1 MNMNEPAPRKPLRLW
16 PGIAA
21 AVLLVVVRLMPI
33 VVDEIMP
40 FAMMGAVVGGLLILL
55 WWLFFSRAP
64 WSERLAV
71 TVLMIVALFATS
83 RLVHESIAG
92 GAMGFLFYVWA
103 IPALGVAL
111 VASVAASRR
120 LSSRARLAS
129 IAAAI
134 LLACGVWTLIRTEG
148 VTSDVVGSDFRW
160 RWTPTPEQRLLAQA
174 PVNPPAPAA
183 PAAAEIPKASV
194 ATKPADSPAAL
205 TAPTAAKAPAATP
218 EPAATAATAPAL
230 SDAGSRRA
238 EGPAMS
244 EPGFRRV
251 EWPGFR
257 GPDRDGI
264 VRGVRIDTDWS
275 KSPPVELWRRQ
286 IGPGWSSF
294 AVDGDVL
301 YTQEQRGEQEV
312 VAAYK
317 VSTGEPVWQ
326 HRDAV
331 RFWESN
337 GGAGPRATPT
347 LSRGRV
353 YTFGA
358 TGIVNAL
365 SAVNGARIWSRN
377 AATDTGVEVPV
388 WAFASSPLVV
398 GDLVVIAAAGQLV
411 AYAAATG
418 ERRWLGPTGGAGY
431 SSPHLATIDGVAQ
444 ILLLRGSRTISVA
457 PADGSLLWEHTW
469 EPGVGIV
476 QPALVEGNGVLLS
489 TGDAMGGVGMR
500 RIAVSHKAAGWT
512 VEERWTSR
520 GLKPY
525 YNDFVV
531 HKGHAFGFDGSILA
545 CIDLADGN
553 RKWKGGRY
561 GSGQLVLLPDQDLL
575 LVLSEEGELALVSA
589 TPDKFT
595 EVARFKAIEGKTW
608 NHPVLVGDLLL
619 VRNGEEMAAFRLS
632 PARRSTE

>member
-1 MNMNEPAPRKPLRLW
+1 MNEPTFRKPLRLW
-16 PGIAA
+16 PGVVI
-21 AVLLVVVRLMPI
+21 AVLLVVMRLTPI

-40 FAMMGAVVGGLLILL
+40 IAMMGAVVGGLLILL
-55 WWLFFSRAP
+55 WWLLFSRAP
-64 WSERLAV
+64 WSERLGV
-71 TVLMIVALFATS
+71 TVLMIAALFVTS
-83 RLVHESIAG
+83 RLIHESLAG

-103 IPALGVAL
+103 IPTLGVAVVASL
-111 VASVAASRR
+111 VASRR
-120 LSSRARLAS
+120 RSSSFRRAS
-129 IAAAI
+129 IGGAI
-134 LLACGVWTLIRTEG
+134 VLACGLWMLVRTEG
-148 VTSDVVGSDFRW
+148 VTSDLVGSDFRW
-160 RWTPTPEQRLLAQA
+160 RWTASPEQRLLAHA
-174 PVNPPAPAA
+174 ADNPPAP
-183 PAAAEIPKASV
+183 PAAVTETPKEPV
-194 ATKPADSPAAL
+194 
-205 TAPTAAKAPAATP
+205 APTAADNSAAPPASAEAKAPPTLP
-218 EPAATAATAPAL
+218 EPAATAAKAPAL
-230 SDAGSRRA
+230 SEGGVRRV
-238 EGPAMS
+238 EGPGMS
-244 EPGFRRV
+244 EPVFRRV

-257 GPDRDGI
+257 GRDRNSI
-264 VRGVRIDTDWS
+264 VRGVRIETDWAQ
-275 KSPPVELWRRQ
+275 SPPVELWRRP

-301 YTQEQRGEQEV
+301 YTQEQRGQQEV

-337 GGAGPRATPT
+337 GGAGPRGTPT
-347 LSRGRV
+347 LSHGRV
-353 YTFGA
+353 YTVGA

-365 SAVNGARIWSRN
+365 NAGNGARIWSHN
-377 AATDTGVEVPV
+377 AAADTGVEVPD
-388 WAFASSPLVV
+388 WGFASSPLVV
-398 GDLVVIAAAGQLV
+398 GDLVIVAAAGRLV
-411 AYAAATG
+411 AYAAASG
-418 ERRWLGPTGGAGY
+418 QLRWLGPTGGAGY
-431 SSPHLATIDGVAQ
+431 SSPHLATLDGVDQ

-457 PADGSLLWEHTW
+457 PADGSLLWEHVW

-476 QPALVEGNGVLLS
+476 QPALTEGNTVLLS
-489 TGDAMGGVGMR
+489 TGDAMGGVGIR
-500 RIAVSHKAAGWT
+500 RIAVSHKPAGWI

-561 GSGQLVLLPDQDLL
+561 GSGQLVLLADQDLL

-595 EVARFKAIEGKTW
+595 EVARRKAIEGKTW
-608 NHPVLVGDLLL
+608 NHPVLVGDVLL
-619 VRNGEEMAAFRLS
+619 VRNGEEMAAFRIS
-632 PARRSTE
+632 RSRGATE

>member
-1 MNMNEPAPRKPLRLW
+1 VV
-16 PGIAA
+16 

-33 VVDEIMP
+33 VVDEVMP
-40 FAMMGAVVGGLLILL
+40 VAMMGAVVGALLILL

-64 WSERLAV
+64 WSERLGV
-71 TVLMIVALFATS
+71 IVLMIVTLFATS
-83 RLVHESIAG
+83 RVVHASIAG
-92 GAMGFLFYVWA
+92 GAMGFLLYVWA

-111 VASVAASRR
+111 VASLVASRR
-120 LSSRARLAS
+120 LSSRSRRAA
-129 IAAAI
+129 IGAAI

-148 VTSDVVGSDFRW
+148 VTSDLVGSDFRW
-160 RWTPTPEQRLLAQA
+160 RWTPTPEQRLLTQA
-174 PVNPPAPAA
+174 ADNPPATAPAAETPKEPVATKATDNPAA
-183 PAAAEIPKASV
+183 PAAAIP
-194 ATKPADSPAAL
+194 
-205 TAPTAAKAPAATP
+205 AKAPATTP
-218 EPAATAATAPAL
+218 EPAATAAKAPAV
-230 SDAGSRRA
+230 
-238 EGPAMS
+238 S
-244 EPGFRRV
+244 EPGFRRP

-257 GPDRDGI
+257 GSDRDSI

-275 KSPPVELWRRQ
+275 KSPPVELWRRP

-301 YTQEQRGEQEV
+301 YTQEQRGEREV

-347 LSRGRV
+347 LSHGRV

-365 SAVNGARIWSRN
+365 NAGNGALIWSRN
-377 AATDTGVEVPV
+377 AATDTGVEIPV
-388 WAFASSPLVV
+388 WGFASSPLVV
-398 GDLVVIAAAGQLV
+398 DDLVVVAAAGRLV
-411 AYAAATG
+411 AYAATTG

-431 SSPHLATIDGVAQ
+431 SSPHLATLDGIPQ

-457 PADGSLLWEHTW
+457 PADGRLLWEHTW

-476 QPALVEGNGVLLS
+476 QPALVDKDGVLLS

-500 RIAVSHKAAGWT
+500 RIAVSRGPDGWT

-575 LVLSEEGELALVSA
+575 LVLSEEGQLALVSA

-608 NHPVLVGDLLL
+608 NHPVLVGDVLL

-632 PARRSTE
+632 VARR